1 MPCEG
6 IHLQRRNFLAS
17 AITASGAALG
27 AAGLAGAQG
36 SSEGGREYYVLR
48 QYKFISGPQPKAAGA
63 YFEEALIPALNRMG
77 ITPVGA
83 FDLYIGPETPT
94 LYLLMPSSSLET
106 LATVDLK
113 LAQDEAFLKAA
124 SSFWS
129 APADKPAFARVE
141 SSLFSA
147 FTGHPKLT
155 LPPATANKGPRVFQM
170 RTYES
175 PSFADHVR
183 KVEMFNSGEF
193 EIFRKAGFWEV
204 FYGDTL
210 VGPRMPAL
218 TYMLSFPDVAEL
230 NAKWKAFG
238 SDPDWKK
245 LSNSPRYASEPIVS
259 NITNL
264 ILNPASYSQI

>member
-1 MPCEG
+1 M
-6 IHLQRRNFLAS
+6 QRREF
-17 AITASGAALG
+17 ITSGAAVLG
-27 AAGLAGAQG
+27 AAGLAGAQ
-36 SSEGGREYYVLR
+36 SSSTSTASEYYVLR
-48 QYKFISGPQPKAAGA
+48 EYKFQMGGQQKAAAA
-63 YFEEALIPALNRMG
+63 YFENSLIPALNRLK
-77 ITPVGA
+77 ISPVGA

-94 LYLLMPSSSLET
+94 MYLLMPSTSLET
-106 LATVDLK
+106 LATVDQK
-113 LAQDEAFLKAA
+113 LAQDEEFLKSAA
-124 SSFWS
+124 TFWS

-141 SSLFSA
+141 SKLMSA

-155 LPPATANKGPRVFQM
+155 LPPPTSSKGPRVFQL

-193 EIFRKAGFWEV
+193 AIFREAGFWEV

-210 VGPRMPAL
+210 VGPRMPNL
-218 TYMLSFPDVAEL
+218 TYMLSFADLSEL
-230 NAKWKAFG
+230 NAKWKTFG
-238 SDPDWKK
+238 SNPDWKK
-245 LSNSPRYASEPIVS
+245 LSNSPRYAFESIVS

>member
-1 MPCEG
+1 
-6 IHLQRRNFLAS
+6 
-17 AITASGAALG
+17 
-27 AAGLAGAQG
+27 LAGAQTG
-36 SSEGGREYYVLR
+36 ATGPREYYQLR
-48 QYKFISGPQPKAAGA
+48 QYKFQMGPQQKAAAA
-63 YFEEALIPALNRMG
+63 YFEQALIPALNRIG
-77 ITPVGA
+77 ISPVGA
-83 FDLYIGPETPT
+83 FDLYIGPETPSI
-94 LYLLMPSSSLET
+94 YILMPSTSLDT

-113 LAQDEAFLKAA
+113 LAQDEQFVTAA
-124 SSFWS
+124 NPFWQ
-129 APADKPAFARVE
+129 APAEKPAFTRVE
-141 SSLFSA
+141 SCLMSA
-147 FTGHPKLT
+147 FTGHAKLT
-155 LPPATANKGPRVFQM
+155 LPPATANKGARVFQM

-204 FYGDTL
+204 FYGDVL

-218 TYMLSFPDVAEL
+218 TYMLSFPDVSEL

-245 LSNSPRYASEPIVS
+245 LSTSQRYAFESIVS

-264 ILNPASYSQI
+264 ILNPTTYSQI